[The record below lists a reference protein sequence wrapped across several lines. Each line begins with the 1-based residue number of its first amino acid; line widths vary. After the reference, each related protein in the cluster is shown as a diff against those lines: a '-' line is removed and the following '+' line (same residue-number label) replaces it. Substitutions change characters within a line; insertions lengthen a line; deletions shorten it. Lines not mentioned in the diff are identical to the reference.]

1 MGLISIE
8 FGLGFPAFFLLY
20 WLFRPRPDI
29 QNGLLTV
36 ASLAL
41 LWHYASGRVV
51 ASVVVF
57 TVLVY
62 LVAKAMQASDS
73 ARGRKAWLFAGVTLA
88 VLNLLF
94 WKYAEPWRVP
104 LGELLAGHGLD
115 IDLRNQ
121 WLLPLGLSYYTFQGI
136 SYLVDCQ
143 RGDIQLGRRLA
154 LLELLGHFGLFL
166 TVTAGPI
173 QRVTDAKGLTDYRNA
188 PCNALDQIKARE
200 PRHIIAPTF
209 ALCLILAG
217 LAKKWWLSGWLASH
231 VVTPV
236 FANPSEYHA
245 LDIFTAIQG
254 YTLQLFFDFSGYSD
268 LVVGMGLLLGLRLPV
283 NFRAPL
289 LAHNLREFWNRWH
302 ISLSMWIRDYLY
314 IPLGGNRGG
323 FARTQLNLLAAMVL
337 SGIWHGWSGYFLKF
351 ALWGLLHGLG
361 LVLLNIGD
369 NVFAR
374 LPGWRA
380 NGRKRDFIAGL
391 GLPARV
397 LSTFLTVQFVCFCFI
412 LFPIQ
417 DLGEVVPLF
426 HALGHNVHDVRI
438 GPWTLPVLLAMLVLW
453 ALYPAGRR
461 LPEHCAGALARLP
474 ALLRPALIFA
484 GFVLIV
490 LLAPSG
496 IPGFMYAN
504 F

>member
-8 FGLGFPAFFLLY
+8 FGLGFPVFFLLY

-29 QNGLLTV
+29 QNALLTL

-41 LWHYASGRVV
+41 LGYYGSGRVV
-51 ASVVVF
+51 ACVVVF

-62 LVAKAMQASDS
+62 LLAKAIHASP
-73 ARGRKAWLFAGVTLA
+73 APGARKAWLLLGVALA
-88 VLNLLF
+88 ALNLIF
-94 WKYAEPWRVP
+94 WKYGEHWRVP
-104 LGELLAGHGLD
+104 LAELLSNHGLD
-115 IDLRNQ
+115 VDLQNQ

-136 SYLVDCQ
+136 SYLVGCY
-143 RGDIQLGRRLA
+143 RGEIQVERRLD

-173 QRVTDAKGLTDYRNA
+173 HRATDARLLTGYDDA
-188 PCNALDQIKARE
+188 PCNALDQIKTRE

-209 ALCLILAG
+209 ALCLILVG
-217 LAKKWWLSGWLASH
+217 LAKKWWLSGWLAAH
-231 VVTPV
+231 VVAPV
-236 FANPSEYHA
+236 FANPSQYHS
-245 LDIFTAIQG
+245 LDIFAAIQG

-302 ISLSMWIRDYLY
+302 ISLSTWIRDYLY
-314 IPLGGNRGG
+314 IPLGGSRGG
-323 FARTQLNLLAAMVL
+323 FLRTQFNLLAAMVL
-337 SGIWHGWSGYFLKF
+337 SGIWHGWNGFFLKF

-369 NVFAR
+369 NLFAR
-374 LPGWRA
+374 IPGWRGG
-380 NGRKRDFIAGL
+380 GRKRDFVSGL
-391 GLPARV
+391 GLPARA
-397 LSTFLTVQFVCFCFI
+397 LSIFLTVQFVCFCFI

-417 DLGEVVPLF
+417 DLGELAPLF
-426 HALGHNVHDVRI
+426 HALLHNVHDIRI
-438 GPWTLPVLLAMLVLW
+438 GPWTLPVLMAMLVLW
-453 ALYPAGRR
+453 LLYPRLRR
-461 LPEHCAGALARLP
+461 LPEQCAGGLARSP

>member
-8 FGLGFPAFFLLY
+8 FGLGFPIFFLLY
-20 WLFRPRPDI
+20 WVFRPRPDI
-29 QNGLLTV
+29 QNLLLTL
-36 ASLAL
+36 ASLL
-41 LWHYASGRVV
+41 LLGYYGSGRVL
-51 ASVVVF
+51 ACVVIF

-62 LVAKAMQASDS
+62 LLTKVMQASPS
-73 ARGRKAWLFAGVTLA
+73 AQARKAWLIVGVALA
-88 VLNLLF
+88 VLNLAF
-94 WKYAEPWRVP
+94 WKYAEHWRVP
-104 LGELLAGHGLD
+104 LADLLADRGLD
-115 IDLRNQ
+115 IDLQNQ

-136 SYLVDCQ
+136 SYLVACY
-143 RGDIQLGRRLA
+143 RGDIDVARRLS
-154 LLELLGHFGLFL
+154 LVDLLGHFGLFL

-173 QRVTDAKGLTDYRNA
+173 HRATEAKGLTDYSNA
-188 PCNALDQIKARE
+188 PCSALDQINTRA

-236 FANPSEYHA
+236 FANPSQYHS
-245 LDIFTAIQG
+245 LDIFAAIQG

-268 LVVGMGLLLGLRLPV
+268 LVVGMALLLGLRLPV

-302 ISLSMWIRDYLY
+302 ISLSTWIRDYIYL
-314 IPLGGNRGG
+314 PLGGSRNG
-323 FARTQLNLLAAMVL
+323 FVRTQVNLLVAMGL
-337 SGIWHGWSGYFLKF
+337 SGAWHGGYGWKF
-351 ALWGLLHGLG
+351 AIWGLLHGAG

-369 NVFAR
+369 RILALV
-374 LPGWRA
+374 PGWRDR
-380 NGRKRDFIAGL
+380 GRKRDFIASL
-391 GLPARV
+391 GWPASV
-397 LSTFLTVQFVCFCFI
+397 LSVFITVQFVCFCFV

-417 DLGEVVPLF
+417 DLSEVTQIYSALVHNF
-426 HALGHNVHDVRI
+426 HDIRI
-438 GPWTLPVLLAMLVLW
+438 GPWTLPVLMAMLLLW
-453 ALYPAGRR
+453 LAYPRLRR
-461 LPEHCAGALARLP
+461 LPETCAAALTRFP